1 MRIICNSLARYKLGD
16 RIHWGRFFQCL
27 VRWSPCNM
35 VGHQETGAD
44 IHNKDRSGKLVFF
57 VFCFSR
63 CVLGFVA
70 FLFPCSWL
78 LHLKSKPVLRRGPAG
93 EDANSRK
100 SLFEVPIID
109 LNKICF
115 THLCQLEWCE
125 HYKEPGK
132 ATGPAEMTNK
142 WRVLVDPVIKANP
155 VVRTILCS
163 SHQFSH
169 LRKASKE
176 NEDWRKGFCKNTNSM
191 CIWLIWPLWA
201 YHF

>member
-1 MRIICNSLARYKLGD
+1 MKQVLIYPTRTDQANLLSC
-16 RIHWGRFFQCL
+16 
-27 VRWSPCNM
+27 
-35 VGHQETGAD
+35 
-44 IHNKDRSGKLVFF
+44 

-115 THLCQLEWCE
+115 TRLCQLEWCE
-125 HYKEPGK
+125 RCKEPRK

-155 VVRTILCS
+155 VIWTILCS

-176 NEDWRKGFCKNTNSM
+176 NEEKNSVWWTRFLLVLSRFPNDLKICVIGWYCWQLRIKGAVYTSQEAKASHLRPSTLKASQ
-191 CIWLIWPLWA
+191 
-201 YHF
+201 